1 MSLLNVRSGSVLATL
16 CLCFAALLL
25 TGCRRSSV
33 SVPAPVVRCAQVRG
47 LLSQGTNWGRSYM
60 AVVRGDKETELSF
73 KVSGLLERI
82 GPEKEVYWQE
92 GAMTASNQVLAQL
105 VQADF
110 LSASNSA
117 LAKYELDKK
126 LLERGTNLL
135 SQKVISPNELDVL
148 EARFKESQ
156 AAFDQAKQ
164 SLSDSQLRAPYAG
177 RILARVAEAGETIQM
192 GKPVL
197 RIGDLTTV
205 TLELGVPDYLVS
217 HIHTNDEKRI
227 SISSLEGED
236 RTLVA
241 KVSEVGVAAKQASR
255 LFKVIL
261 KVANPG
267 ERIKSGMTANVYLDP
282 PPTDKKAVLIPLS
295 ALISNSKDLGDRHL
309 AVFVFKPDAQRG
321 LSGGEARGKAH
332 ERPVMTDEI
341 IGSSIVVTSGLTTND
356 LVIVSGLSNLAD
368 GSPVAVRDFSATK
381 P

>member
-1 MSLLNVRSGSVLATL
+1 
-16 CLCFAALLL
+16 
-25 TGCRRSSV
+25 
-33 SVPAPVVRCAQVRG
+33 
-47 LLSQGTNWGRSYM
+47 M

-117 LAKYELDKK
+117 LAKFELDKK

-236 RTLVA
+236 RTLMA
-241 KVSEVGVAAKQASR
+241 KVTEVGVAAKQASR

-295 ALISNSKDLGDRHL
+295 ALISNSKNLGDGHL

-321 LSGGEARGKAH
+321 LSGGESRGKAH